1 MSRARRRMAI
11 AVLALVGVFVSLYL
25 LLYKLGVYGALACTG
40 GGSCAFVQASSYAD
54 FLGIPVAGW
63 GTGWYAAVLGVALA
77 GLRPRFASSPW
88 TSRLLAALGGAGLLF
103 TLYLTWVELFVLEA
117 ICQWCVGSAVL
128 VAAIAGLVAW
138 GRLAGE
144 PRHAGR
150 PARPGSPG
158 GG

>member
-1 MSRARRRMAI
+1 MAV

-63 GTGWYAAVLGVALA
+63 GAGWYAAVLGVALA
-77 GLRPRFASSPW
+77 GLRPRFASSPG
-88 TSRLLAALGGAGLLF
+88 TARLLAVLAGGGLLF
-103 TLYLTWVELFVLEA
+103 TLYLTYVELFVLKA

-128 VAAIAGLVAW
+128 VVAIAGLVAW
-138 GRLAGE
+138 GRLAGDSRATE
-144 PRHAGR
+144 RSGP
-150 PARPGSPG
+150 PGSTG
-158 GG
+158 GR